1 MTLAVEDKNQKLFDV
16 LAFAVVDNEQIVDEV
31 LVTAS
36 FGNSLTTAF
45 QCLPTV
51 CNIFVKAQDQLFV
64 ACLYL
69 VEVLSL

>member
-36 FGNSLTTAF
+36 FGNSWGWDIYL
-45 QCLPTV
+45 QV
-51 CNIFVKAQDQLFV
+51 IVWIVWIVKLIT
-64 ACLYL
+64 
-69 VEVLSL
+69 E